1 VQSPVPKRISA
12 AAVLTILLTIAGCAG
27 TGGIAPQDHAIE
39 PSSLDAGNAI
49 RAANRDAQWPAADWW
64 RAYNDP
70 QLNDWIDAA
79 QAGNPSLAAAQA
91 RVREA
96 LSMAGVA
103 RAALAPQVNASL
115 SIQRQ
120 KWADNVYY
128 GPGPLAG
135 EQSWNNTGTLA
146 LSYHLDLWGR
156 DRNAAESALDAA
168 HASAADARAAQLELQ
183 ANVVRTYI
191 GMSLD
196 YALLDIA
203 KATLQQQQQIVDL
216 ASRRLKGGIGT
227 QLEVSQAETPLP
239 EYERQIDAL
248 DEQIA
253 LGRNQLAALAGK
265 GPGAG
270 DAIRRPALSLAA
282 PAGLPAALPA
292 ELIGH
297 RPDVVAARWTVAAQ
311 ARGIDVAKADFYPD
325 INLLASIG
333 GYAAMGPLFQF
344 LKSPSHS
351 WSAGPALSLPIFDGG
366 RLRAQ
371 LGAASAGYDEAVER
385 YNQSIVG
392 ALKDIADQV
401 IRLRSLATQA
411 DDAARSVAAAQRNYD
426 LAREGYRRGLTDY
439 LNVLVAQNQLL
450 RAQEGVAKVQAERLG
465 AHASLVTALGGG
477 LDEPGNGP
485 KADETLPGHG
495 KGKAASATGDAAAK
509 VTNVAAPAG
518 AQRSLPVTNN
528 AGSVAGNGAAV
539 ADNAGAEPADA
550 SVPASAASHASSHAA
565 NRAQARNN
573 AATGNGVNV
582 AGKSAAKS
590 ADASALTDTASHTA
604 SRAHASNDGATGDAA
619 TVTSSAATT
628 GTNTGAAAT
637 TPRASAAANAPAAD

>member
-1 VQSPVPKRISA
+1 MQSPVPKGIAA
-12 AAVLTILLTIAGCAG
+12 AAVLTILLTIAGCAS
-27 TGGIAPQDHAIE
+27 TRGIAPQDHGIE

-49 RAANRDAQWPAADWW
+49 RAANADAQWPAVDWW

-70 QLNDWIDAA
+70 QLNQWIETA

-103 RAALAPQVNASL
+103 RSALSPQVNGSL
-115 SIQRQ
+115 SIERKQ
-120 KWADNVYY
+120 WPDNVFY

-135 EQSWNNTGTLA
+135 EQSWNNTGTLG
-146 LSYHLDLWGR
+146 LSYHLDLWGK
-156 DRNAAESALDAA
+156 DKNAAERALDAA

-183 ANVVRTYI
+183 GNVVRAYI
-191 GMSLD
+191 EMSMN

-203 KATLQQQQQIVDL
+203 QATLQQQQQIVEL
-216 ASRRLKGGIGT
+216 ANRRLKGGIGT

-248 DEQIA
+248 EEKLA

-270 DAIRRPALSLAA
+270 DAIQRPTLSLAT
-282 PAGLPAALPA
+282 PAGLPSALPA

-311 ARGIDVAKADFYPD
+311 ARGIDVAKASFYPD

-344 LKSPSHS
+344 LKNPSHS
-351 WSAGPALSLPIFDGG
+351 WSVGPALSLPIFDGG
-366 RLRAQ
+366 RLRSE

-392 ALKDIADQV
+392 ALKDISDQV
-401 IRLRSLATQA
+401 IRIRSLATQA
-411 DDAARSVAAAQRNYD
+411 NDADRSVAAARKNYE
-426 LAREGYRRGLTDY
+426 LSREGYRRGLTDY

-450 RAQEGVAKVQAERLG
+450 RAQEGVAKIQAERLG

-477 LDEPGNGP
+477 LDEPANGP
-485 KADETLPGHG
+485 QDNETLPAHG
-495 KGKAASATGDAAAK
+495 KG
-509 VTNVAAPAG
+509 
-518 AQRSLPVTNN
+518 R
-528 AGSVAGNGAAV
+528 GNAV
-539 ADNAGAEPADA
+539 AKPTYA
-550 SVPASAASHASSHAA
+550 
-565 NRAQARNN
+565 RAQ
-573 AATGNGVNV
+573 
-582 AGKSAAKS
+582 
-590 ADASALTDTASHTA
+590 TATA
-604 SRAHASNDGATGDAA
+604 SRTNIPPAVPSTNRTGVSAVANLPSATD
-619 TVTSSAATT
+619 
-628 GTNTGAAAT
+628 
-637 TPRASAAANAPAAD
+637 APASE